1 MRKLFAVLLAM
12 LMLLGTAALAEQK
25 AAVMVVDHMQLEN
38 MGQRVEVK
46 DMGAYLALQN
56 VGDLPAVALR
66 IDGGGAPLFTAVG
79 QLDTSRFNFAV
90 AGMDKGYTAEIPA
103 EQMAGLS
110 ALGKGG
116 MAMLI
121 PSLLPLLDQM
131 ALPGLSSVNIPK
143 VDLSGVLA
151 AYSTG
156 NGTFEIPVEQSA
168 RLLDQALEIAR
179 AQGKNLAQLDKA
191 TQMLE
196 DLKKKGTGIAIRGTI
211 EDRGATQKVVA
222 GIHMAY
228 NGKVDN
234 GQTARI
240 TLESRQNSTEVA
252 LAVVK
257 FGIPFTVA
265 NASLNA
271 NPARAQ
277 ASFDLSVIG
286 GTYINI
292 NAGVEGGMNKIT
304 FTGSVGSSYGT
315 AEVAYGQ
322 QGGSDV
328 LSFYCLIGGVDMSF
342 VITTARG
349 ADGARTG
356 DMVLNVADGL
366 SDIVVRGDLT
376 LYTGDAVDLGGF
388 AMPAALSP
396 ISDMT
401 KADTDAIGKAFAPV
415 TDYVNANLALN

>member
-1 MRKLFAVLLAM
+1 MRKLLAVLLAM
-12 LMLLGTAALAEQK
+12 LMLLGTAALAEQE

-38 MGQRVEVK
+38 MGQRVEIK
-46 DMGAYLALQN
+46 DMGARLALQN

-79 QLDTSRFNFAV
+79 QLEASRFNFAV

-103 EQMAGLS
+103 EQVAGLS
-110 ALGKGG
+110 ELGEGG
-116 MAMLI
+116 MAALI
-121 PSLLPLLDQM
+121 PTLLPLLDQM

-156 NGTFEIPVEQSA
+156 KGTFEIPAEQSA
-168 RLLDQALEIAR
+168 QLLDQALEFAR
-179 AQGKNLAQLDKA
+179 AQGNNLAQLDKA

-196 DLKKKGTGIAIRGTI
+196 DLKKKGTGVAIRGTI

-222 GIHMAY
+222 GIHMAH

-252 LAVVK
+252 VAVVK
-257 FGIPFTVA
+257 FGIPFTLA
-265 NASLNA
+265 SASLNA
-271 NPARAQ
+271 NPARAE

-292 NAGVEGGMNKIT
+292 DAYVEGGMNKIT
-304 FTGSVGSSYGT
+304 FTGSVGSSYGS

-328 LSFYCLIGGVDMSF
+328 LSFSCLIGGVDMSF
-342 VITTARG
+342 VITTAKG

-388 AMPAALSP
+388 AMPAELSP
-396 ISDMT
+396 VSEMT

-415 TDYVNANLALN
+415 TNYVNANLATN